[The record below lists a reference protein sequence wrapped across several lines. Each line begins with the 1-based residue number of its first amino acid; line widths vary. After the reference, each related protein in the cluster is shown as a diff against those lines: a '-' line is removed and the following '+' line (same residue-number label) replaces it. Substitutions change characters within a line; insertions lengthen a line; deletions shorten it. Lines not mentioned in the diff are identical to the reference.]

1 MLLCASLQQ
10 CSAFLSPGH
19 KHVLQIS
26 VPAADLSPVAPSP
39 PCRSPPALVAAP
51 AVWPSAASAYPSPC
65 LRQQNQL
72 VSDRKAKT
80 CFLNSW
86 ALFFYFLLSLTT
98 KQSPPLTPGA
108 SDQVERWQRCL
119 FLCFAVQGKWKV
131 KSEVF
136 GCLLTTFSRR
146 GLINTTNPF
155 FFFLPAL
162 KIQMKTNNNGPCD
175 VFFCYFICM
184 YLHSAWCILFPND
197 SLCFLHWAN
206 RTRSAA
212 AIVSTGQNP
221 TEWKPSNVIS
231 SNVLDPHIVT
241 EAVNYGQSISMLCG
255 KFSVSKGWVGVLFS
269 RIGFF
274 LPLRH
279 FLFDWQAAELSSFS
293 RTYLR

>member
-155 FFFLPAL
+155 FFFCQPSKYRWKQIIMAL
-162 KIQMKTNNNGPCD
+162 VMYFFVALSACICIQHDAYCFLMTHCA
-175 VFFCYFICM
+175 FCIG
-184 YLHSAWCILFPND
+184 LTEQDRLLRLFPLDKTQQSENPLM
-197 SLCFLHWAN
+197 SSHQTFSILILLQKLLITANPSRCF
-206 RTRSAA
+206 
-212 AIVSTGQNP
+212 
-221 TEWKPSNVIS
+221 
-231 SNVLDPHIVT
+231 
-241 EAVNYGQSISMLCG
+241 
-255 KFSVSKGWVGVLFS
+255 VGNFQ
-269 RIGFF
+269 FQK
-274 LPLRH
+274 
-279 FLFDWQAAELSSFS
+279 DE
-293 RTYLR
+293 